1 MMKKEGVLQ
10 TTGYCAKFPLDEYA
24 TGVICGQ
31 FIPEFKMK
39 QLEIYQLQVH
49 FTNGK

>member
-1 MMKKEGVLQ
+1 MVKKEGVLQ

-24 TGVICGQ
+24 PKVICGQ

-39 QLEIYQLQVH
+39 QLKIYQLQVYSSFH
-49 FTNGK
+49 